1 MAFVPRL
8 TAPSSTDKHWIQVR
22 FGGYNPCIPI
32 YGGPSVLPNCFTGET
47 EIVTREGVK
56 RLDSLVD
63 KDIMVLSQDCTYRKA
78 KGVYCGEQLIYRVS
92 LQSGDSFLCTE
103 DHRWIEHRDSYYK
116 GKHYSKN
123 VIVTTA
129 ELKRGSCIPFNM
141 PSKGDLCIDG
151 IRHGFIYGDG
161 SLSCN
166 KTKSKACLCGN
177 KRNYMMPYFE
187 GSEHIC
193 QLSNGTIECYYYPK
207 EYKYIPDLTKDLT
220 YLRSFICGLLASDG
234 CVDSYG
240 CPSISTV
247 KRDDAYAIHNILSVL
262 GYKSNVYSDIRDT
275 NYKKS
280 SEIFVIRIKKS
291 FMSEDMF
298 LNPIHRDRF
307 LQKQKI
313 HKYTKVT
320 SVECINEV
328 RSVYCVQEPE
338 THTMTLNGGILTGQ
352 CVGYSHGRFAE
363 ILGATSCSLST
374 DNAGQWWYYTQD
386 GYERGQEP
394 RLGAVICWDRA
405 GEAGHVA
412 IVEQINPDG
421 SIVTSNSAY
430 NSTRFYTQTLSPPYY
445 TWSSLYKLQG
455 FIYNPNVDGGVGNKI
470 QGFIEGAKNL
480 VGEKM
485 KKSLSVAV
493 GVSVQMV
500 TTCTKAVSGL
510 SNVVIPIVSTPS
522 ALAKRGVEK
531 GMGEFIE
538 GPLFGNERT
547 PQVGDIILLRTS
559 EDREYK
565 EKTDCD
571 KLAIVCEAKDS
582 NIDAV
587 HVNSSNIV
595 ANTTYKTSYRAIC
608 GYYRPDWSKVN
619 NTASAAFGYAPLGRF
634 YESENTAEDATIREV
649 GYLSTDYEPTTKKS
663 GIKLSVVNYTTL
675 LASFLDDL
683 LVPSAISGNM
693 GVNVI
698 TDALDNKVK
707 ITVDFLLNKGLNAA
721 AACGVAGNIYYE
733 SNFNTAAI
741 GDYGTSFG
749 ICQWHYGRGDNMKRV
764 AGSDWKNNLSGQLN
778 YLWQELQGAYSAA
791 VLSVLNTV
799 PNTLS
804 GAKQAAD
811 VFVRRFEIP
820 AYVDEESVRRQAKA
834 AEYWNML
841 VIQMT
846 TTSSGSSII
855 SSDALSGKEVKIPSN
870 IPQDGISAI
879 YTNYVY
885 FKWAYNQKKVYDLWK
900 QSGSKQNRNIA
911 TLNGFYLIAVKPIFG
926 TVGDKVSV
934 ILEDGTCINAIIAD
948 IKGNENGT
956 TGAALYGHSS
966 GSKYNIIEWEG
977 IGDTT
982 SVYLKNAIDLTGW
995 AGKAVTKIING
1006 GSIL

>member
-1 MAFVPRL
+1 MAFVPML
-8 TAPSSTDKHWIQVR
+8 SAPDWGNKYWIQTR
-22 FGGYNPCIPI
+22 SGGYNPCIPI
-32 YGGPSVLPNCFTGET
+32 YGGPSVTPNC
-47 EIVTREGVK
+47 V
-56 RLDSLVD
+56 
-63 KDIMVLSQDCTYRKA
+63 
-78 KGVYCGEQLIYRVS
+78 
-92 LQSGDSFLCTE
+92 
-103 DHRWIEHRDSYYK
+103 
-116 GKHYSKN
+116 
-123 VIVTTA
+123 
-129 ELKRGSCIPFNM
+129 
-141 PSKGDLCIDG
+141 
-151 IRHGFIYGDG
+151 GF
-161 SLSCN
+161 
-166 KTKSKACLCGN
+166 AW
-177 KRNYMMPYFE
+177 
-187 GSEHIC
+187 
-193 QLSNGTIECYYYPK
+193 
-207 EYKYIPDLTKDLT
+207 
-220 YLRSFICGLLASDG
+220 
-234 CVDSYG
+234 
-240 CPSISTV
+240 
-247 KRDDAYAIHNILSVL
+247 
-262 GYKSNVYSDIRDT
+262 
-275 NYKKS
+275 
-280 SEIFVIRIKKS
+280 
-291 FMSEDMF
+291 
-298 LNPIHRDRF
+298 
-307 LQKQKI
+307 
-313 HKYTKVT
+313 
-320 SVECINEV
+320 
-328 RSVYCVQEPE
+328 
-338 THTMTLNGGILTGQ
+338 
-352 CVGYSHGRFAE
+352 GRFAQ
-363 ILGATSCSLST
+363 ITGATTCSLST
-374 DNAGQWWYYTQD
+374 ADAGQWWYYTQD
-386 GYERGQEP
+386 GYERGQDP
-394 RLGAVICWDRA
+394 RLGAVICWSRA
-405 GEAGHVA
+405 GQAGHVA

-445 TWSSLYKLQG
+445 TWSSFYKLQG
-455 FIYNPNVDGGVGNKI
+455 FIYNPNVDGGVGNKV
-470 QGFIEGAKNL
+470 QGFIEQAKNL

-485 KKSLSVAV
+485 KKSLSMAV

-559 EDREYK
+559 EDRKYED
-565 EKTDCD
+565 KTDCD

-582 NIDAV
+582 TIEAV

-608 GYYRPDWSKVN
+608 GYYHPDWSKVN
-619 NTASAAFGYAPLGRF
+619 NSASAAFGYAPLGKY
-634 YESENTAEDATIREV
+634 YETENTAEDATIREV

-683 LVPSAISGNM
+683 LVPSALSGNM
-693 GVNVI
+693 GTNVI
-698 TDALDNKVK
+698 TDALDSKVK
-707 ITVDFLLNKGLNAA
+707 ITVDFLLSKGLNAA
-721 AACGVAGNIYYE
+721 AACGIAANIAGE
-733 SNFNTAAI
+733 SGFNTAAI

-749 ICQWHYGRGDNMKRV
+749 ICQWHDDRGTRMKQFV
-764 AGSDWKNNLSGQLN
+764 GSDWKNNLTGQLN
-778 YLWQELQGAYSAA
+778 FLWSELQGGYSSA
-791 VLSVLNTV
+791 VLAPISSV
-799 PNTLS
+799 PNTLA
-804 GAKQAAD
+804 GALEA
-811 VFVRRFEIP
+811 VSIFVYNFEKP
-820 AYVDEESVRRQAKA
+820 QDKKGAVDSRSKTATT
-834 AEYWNML
+834 YWNAL

-846 TTSSGSSII
+846 TTSSGSSVI
-855 SSDALSGKEVKIPSN
+855 SSDVLSGKEVKIPSN

-956 TGAALYGHSS
+956 TGAAVYGHSS

-995 AGKAVTKIING
+995 AGKAVSKIING